1 MAVTYCPLCNTAI
14 TFDRRLEG
22 EVLRLGVSGLLRNSD
37 LVMWENGSDSLFQQI
52 TGEGIVGDF
61 AGSRLEVVPS
71 AIVRF
76 ADVRTGHPDAEVLSR
91 DTGRPFPYGAN
102 PYQGYSSSDRPFLF
116 DGEIDPRHP
125 ALSRVVG
132 ITVADES
139 KAYPFSEIQAAGAVN
154 DVVGSAPIVVLW
166 GAADTAD
173 ALDAGTIADSRGV
186 GVGIAFD
193 RRVGTDTLTFA
204 RIDDT
209 TFEDLETG
217 STWTILG
224 TAVAGPLEG
233 TQLETIP
240 HRNEFWFA
248 WAAFFPEAPVYE
260 A

>member
-1 MAVTYCPLCNTAI
+1 M
-14 TFDRRLEG
+14 
-22 EVLRLGVSGLLRNSD
+22 
-37 LVMWENGSDSLFQQI
+37 
-52 TGEGIVGDF
+52 
-61 AGSRLEVVPS
+61 
-71 AIVRF
+71 
-76 ADVRTGHPDAEVLSR
+76 
-91 DTGRPFPYGAN
+91 
-102 PYQGYSSSDRPFLF
+102 
-116 DGEIDPRHP
+116 
-125 ALSRVVG
+125 
-132 ITVADES
+132 
-139 KAYPFSEIQAAGAVN
+139 
-154 DVVGSAPIVVLW
+154 
-166 GAADTAD
+166 
-173 ALDAGTIADSRGV
+173 